1 MRKMPERDEAS
12 QSIRI
17 EPPKGFISVSL
28 RELWQYRDLLYFLV
42 WRDIKVRYKQT
53 GLGVAW
59 AVLQPLLT
67 MVVFSVFFGRL
78 AKMPS
83 DGVPYSLFTFAGLVP
98 WIFFANGLTQSSNS
112 LVSSSNLISKV
123 YFPRL
128 HVPLAAVLSGA
139 VDFGLSC
146 LMLGVMMALYH
157 VRPSPYLWYLPLFA
171 LLAFVTMLGVGL
183 WFSALNVRYRDV
195 RYIVPFVS
203 QFWMFATPIAYPS
216 SLLSEPW
223 RTVYSLNPLVG
234 VVEGFRWAFF
244 GTKVPGPILLVSTGI
259 TLIILV
265 AGAYYFQRVEA
276 SFADVI

>member
-1 MRKMPERDEAS
+1 MPERDEAS

>member
-1 MRKMPERDEAS
+1 MPEPDEARE
-12 QSIRI
+12 SIRI
-17 EPPKGFISVSL
+17 EPPKGFISVGL
-28 RELWQYRDLLYFLV
+28 KELWQYRELLYFLV

-59 AVLQPLLT
+59 AILQPLLT
-67 MVVFSVFFGRL
+67 MVVFSLFFGRL

-157 VRPSPYLWYLPLFA
+157 VRPSAHLWYLPVFA

-195 RYIVPFVS
+195 RYIVPFVT

-244 GTKVPGPILLVSTGI
+244 GTKVPGPILLVSTAI
-259 TLIILV
+259 TVIILV